1 MSKFLPLSHFE
12 AGKGRE
18 YKLLPFRFSELDGNR
33 FVLTNLAGEFHI
45 LSKEKT
51 RALVRH
57 QLAHQS
63 QEFADLKAKH
73 FLIDDDSNSAID
85 LLALKVRTKLERT
98 SNFTGLHL
106 FVVTL
111 RCEHSCPYCQVS
123 RKSNDKIAFDM
134 SAATADAA
142 VELAFKSPSP
152 QIKIEFQGGEPL
164 LNFPMIQY
172 IVERAKAKNVVE
184 KRQLGFVIATNLAVI
199 TDDTLAYCREHSIE
213 ISTSLDGPAD
223 IHNRNR
229 PRPGGDSYQ
238 RAIAGIRKA
247 RDVLGRDSV
256 SAVMTT
262 TEASFGRVRDII
274 DEYIAL
280 GFSNIFLR
288 PLSPYGFA
296 VKTKW
301 YNTYGTKK
309 WLDFYFEG
317 LDYIIDLNRQGVQF
331 RESYAS
337 MILTKMLTPFQPG
350 YVDLISPAGIGT
362 GVLLYN
368 YDGAVFASDE
378 SRMLSEMHDDTFK
391 LGHVSDPYEALI
403 SSDAL
408 LDPLEQSFAA
418 SVPMCSSCA
427 FEPYCGADPVY
438 HHATQGDFIGRKPSS
453 GFCQRNMEIFKGLIA
468 RMEANADTRRLFM
481 RWGNQ

>member
-1 MSKFLPLSHFE
+1 
-12 AGKGRE
+12 
-18 YKLLPFRFSELDGNR
+18 
-33 FVLTNLAGEFHI
+33 
-45 LSKEKT
+45 
-51 RALVRH
+51 
-57 QLAHQS
+57 
-63 QEFADLKAKH
+63 
-73 FLIDDDSNSAID
+73 
-85 LLALKVRTKLERT
+85 
-98 SNFTGLHL
+98 
-106 FVVTL
+106 
-111 RCEHSCPYCQVS
+111 
-123 RKSNDKIAFDM
+123 
-134 SAATADAA
+134 
-142 VELAFKSPSP
+142 
-152 QIKIEFQGGEPL
+152 
-164 LNFPMIQY
+164 MIQY
-172 IVERAKAKNVVE
+172 IVERAEAKNIVE

-199 TDDTLAYCREHSIE
+199 TDDILAYCREHSIE

-481 RWGNQ
+481 RWANQ